1 MKKTT
6 EDQLYVLGWSILAL
20 TVCLAVFLNVLH
32 LSLSDILPGCIL
44 YRFTGWYC
52 PGCGGTRALSALLS
66 GHPVQSFLYHP
77 AVDYVGILC
86 GWFMVSQTIE
96 RVSQGRIRIGM
107 KYHDYYL
114 WILLAIMILHC
125 GIRNI
130 LKLLWG
136 IEIPA

>member
-66 GHPVQSFLYHP
+66 GHPLQSFLYHP

-96 RVSQGRIRIGM
+96 RVSQKRIRIGM

-114 WILLAIMILHC
+114 WILLAILILHC

>member
-1 MKKTT
+1 MKKTS

-20 TVCLAVFLNVLH
+20 TVCLAVFLNVLP

-66 GHPVQSFLYHP
+66 GHPLQSFLYHP

-114 WILLAIMILHC
+114 WILLAILILHC